1 MTSSTQPVPE
11 GTVRT
16 AIADGI
22 GTVEFAHPKGNSLP
36 AKLLV
41 ELAEAITAVGEDP
54 AARVIVLRS
63 AGNSTFCAGASFD
76 EFLAVSSPEQGQAFF
91 SGFSKVI
98 QAMIRTPKFVLT
110 RVQGQVAGGA
120 LGLIAASDYSIAVR
134 TARAKLSELQVG
146 IGPFVVGV
154 VIERKLGLASFMHLG
169 VHADWHDAEWCE
181 RHGLYAMLV
190 DDIAALDAAVAA
202 HVARLA
208 ASNPEAM
215 REMKRIF
222 WRGTEGWEAEM
233 SERAGMSGRMVHSDF
248 TKEALA
254 KFRSR
259 IALALIALSAVSCG
273 GGPSEPAP
281 DPTAAQVSVTPAT
294 LTLASGAT
302 GQLTATP
309 RDGAGATLTGRTVTW
324 TSQDTTIAKVD
335 AAGLV
340 TAQLVRA
347 ATGGETRITASV
359 DGKSATA
366 SVTVSPVPVA
376 RVVVTPRRSP
386 SRSGRRAS

>member
-1 MTSSTQPVPE
+1 MTSSAQPPVPE

-41 ELAEAITAVGEDP
+41 ELAEAITAVGADP

-63 AGNSTFCAGASFD
+63 AGSSTFCAGASFD

-98 QAMIRTPKFVLT
+98 QAMIRAPKFVLT
-110 RVQGQVAGGA
+110 RVQGQAAGGA

-154 VIERKLGLASFMHLG
+154 VIERKLGLAPFMHLG

-190 DDIAALDAAVAA
+190 DDVEALDAAVTA
-202 HVARLA
+202 HAARLA

-215 REMKRIF
+215 REMKRVF
-222 WRGTEGWEAEM
+222 WAGTEDWGERMA
-233 SERAGMSGRMVHSDF
+233 ERAGMSGRMVLSEF
-248 TKEALA
+248 TREALE
-254 KFRSR
+254 R
-259 IALALIALSAVSCG
+259 I
-273 GGPSEPAP
+273 
-281 DPTAAQVSVTPAT
+281 
-294 LTLASGAT
+294 
-302 GQLTATP
+302 
-309 RDGAGATLTGRTVTW
+309 
-324 TSQDTTIAKVD
+324 
-335 AAGLV
+335 
-340 TAQLVRA
+340 RA
-347 ATGGETRITASV
+347 R
-359 DGKSATA
+359 
-366 SVTVSPVPVA
+366 
-376 RVVVTPRRSP
+376 
-386 SRSGRRAS
+386 